1 MQDKMSKIS
10 QSKKRTPRGM
20 DEEIESDEENEQLVI
35 NERLAPED
43 TYNPTIQYFN
53 QVVTHKVVNPD

>member
-1 MQDKMSKIS
+1 
-10 QSKKRTPRGM
+10 M
-20 DEEIESDEENEQLVI
+20 DLCQQEIESDEENEQLVI